1 MFEREIVKALNNVDK
16 RPCPRCGRMMAEYL
30 ELCCDCQWQEAEAA
44 LRQESFDEMV
54 EMAELEAREADRL
67 AWEQE
72 RWEMAQCG
80 GF

>member
-1 MFEREIVKALNNVDK
+1 MFDPKFTKTLTDAGR

-30 ELCCDCQWQEAEAA
+30 EICCDCQWEEAEAA
-44 LRQESFDEMV
+44 LYQETFDEMI

-72 RWEMAQCG
+72 RAEMAQCG